1 MFLYQIYFSNGAK
14 LELKLANELDLHL
27 LRGNALIFDD
37 IYINLQNVN
46 LIQKMIKGGTTKVFE
61 IVEIMAGN

>member
-1 MFLYQIYFSNGAK
+1 MFLYQIYFSNGAI
-14 LELKLANELDLHL
+14 LELKLTNEIDLHL

-61 IVEIMAGN
+61 IVEIRAND